1 MSLNQAIPS
10 LHVFDDNSSDNFF
23 IPEILQYIAAILRY
37 TRYIERATW

>member
-1 MSLNQAIPS
+1 MPLNQATSS

-23 IPEILQYIAAILRY
+23 IPEILQYIAAISRY